1 MGVCSDPRGALSG
14 PASHLI
20 LFQLALAW
28 NLFFRMHSSTCS
40 VSLNLTR
47 LAKPV
52 RLLFISSGGEFM
64 LQIFLFFFFFFN
76 NQAEK
81 MKLASPPALDL

>member
-64 LQIFLFFFFFFN
+64 LQIFLFFFFFFQQSGRKN
-76 NQAEK
+76 EIGK
-81 MKLASPPALDL
+81 PTST